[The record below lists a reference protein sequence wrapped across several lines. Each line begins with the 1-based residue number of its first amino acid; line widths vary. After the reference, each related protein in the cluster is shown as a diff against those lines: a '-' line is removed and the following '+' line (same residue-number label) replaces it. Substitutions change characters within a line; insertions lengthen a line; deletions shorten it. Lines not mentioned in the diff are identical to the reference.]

1 MSSKYENNPLLYFND
16 KTNSFKKE
24 SDRAIKR
31 GLRKGLME
39 LRDKTRSNLMSSVKG
54 ANRKNPKYNDRLTTG
69 IRVSSPR
76 KSKKYEG
83 SITGAV
89 KISST
94 RKTGSGSFRLAILE
108 QGTFKTPERYAT
120 TRKGVKL
127 KKPRYTGS
135 LKAYQFFKKAKRTVS
150 PQKVQSYI
158 DRELNSTINQLNR
171 E

>member
-1 MSSKYENNPLLYFND
+1 MSSKYENNPLLYFEH
-16 KTNSFKKE
+16 TGEVFKKE
-24 SDRAIKR
+24 TTKAIRR

-54 ANRKNPKYNDRLTTG
+54 ANRKNPKYTDRLTTG

-76 KSKKYEG
+76 KSKKYKG

-108 QGTFKTPERYAT
+108 RGTFKTPDRYAT

-135 LKAYQFFKKAKRTVS
+135 LKAYQFFKKARNTVS